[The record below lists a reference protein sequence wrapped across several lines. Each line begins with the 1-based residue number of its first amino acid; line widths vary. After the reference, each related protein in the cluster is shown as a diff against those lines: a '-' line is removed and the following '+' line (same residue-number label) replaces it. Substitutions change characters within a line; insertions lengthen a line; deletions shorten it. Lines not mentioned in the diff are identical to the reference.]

1 MILLIDAGNTSLKW
15 AVLDADTL
23 QAGGCLMHAG
33 QDVREIATRAWSEL
47 PAPERVLIGNVG
59 GDRLA
64 RSLRAWMKRSWRLI
78 PEFVLAGESAG
89 GVANGYQQ
97 PERLGIDRW
106 AAMVAAR
113 RHTEGPACVVDC
125 GTAIT
130 IDVLGADGAH
140 LGGLITPGLGL
151 MRRSLVEATRG
162 ISDDDDAPLVQDG
175 QVCLLGRD
183 TRGAVAGGALYAAV
197 ALIDRVLADMRA
209 EAGDHIAALVT
220 GGDAP
225 TVLPLLAG
233 PVRHQPD
240 LVLEG
245 LAILARETSCAS

>member
-1 MILLIDAGNTSLKW
+1 MILLIDAGNSSLKW
-15 AVLDADTL
+15 GLLNGDTL
-23 QAGGCLMHAG
+23 EPGGRMIHER
-33 QDVREIATRAWSEL
+33 QDVREVAAQAWGQL
-47 PAPERVLIGNVG
+47 PVPERAVIANVG

-64 RSLRAWMKRSWRLI
+64 GSLRAWMKRTWRLL
-78 PEFVLAGESAG
+78 PEFPVAGASAA
-89 GVANGYQQ
+89 GVTNAYRQ
-97 PERLGIDRW
+97 PERLGVDRW
-106 AAMVAAR
+106 AALVAAR
-113 RHTEGPACVVDC
+113 HHAGGPACVVDC

-140 LGGLITPGLGL
+140 LGGLITPGLRL
-151 MRRSLVEATRG
+151 MRRSLSAGTRG
-162 ISDDDDAPLVQDG
+162 IGEDGEPPLMQDG

-183 TRGAVAGGALYAAV
+183 TQGAVSGGTLYAAV
-197 ALIDRVLADMRA
+197 ALIDRVLADMRE
-209 EAGDHIAALVT
+209 EAGDRISALLT

-233 PVRHQPD
+233 PIHHRPD

>member
-15 AVLDADTL
+15 GLLNGETL
-23 QAGGCLMHAG
+23 EPGGRMIHER
-33 QDVREIATRAWSEL
+33 QDVREVAAQAWGEL
-47 PAPERVLIGNVG
+47 PAPERVVIANVG

-64 RSLRAWMKRSWRLI
+64 GSLRAWMKRTWRLI
-78 PEFVLAGESAG
+78 PEFLVAGESAA
-89 GVANGYQQ
+89 GVTNAYHQ
-97 PERLGIDRW
+97 PERLGVDRW
-106 AAMVAAR
+106 AALAAAR
-113 RHTEGPACVVDC
+113 HHTGGPACIVDC

-130 IDVLGADGAH
+130 IDVLGPDGAH

-151 MRRSLVEATRG
+151 MRRSLSTGTRG
-162 ISDDDDAPLVQDG
+162 IADVGEAPLMQDG

-183 TRGAVAGGALYAAV
+183 TQGAVAGGTLYSAV
-197 ALIDRVLADMRA
+197 ALIDRVLADMRE
-209 EAGDHIAALVT
+209 EAGDQFAALLT

-233 PVRHQPD
+233 PVRHLPE